1 MKDEEQGEEVI
12 VSGWIGK
19 VLRVNLTRGEYAIEE
34 LNQALAAK
42 FIGGRGLAVK
52 ILFDEVD
59 PAVEPFS
66 EANHLVFM
74 TGPLTG
80 TTAPSGS
87 GCHVVTKSPL
97 TGTIATGRFG
107 GAFGSELK
115 FAGYD
120 GIIFEGKAPK
130 PVYLAINDDSVEI
143 RSAEHLWGKDT
154 RATEDAIKAET
165 KAKWQARDTH
175 IACIGPAGE
184 KLVRVASII
193 AEKHH
198 AAARSGVGAI
208 MGFKNLKAI
217 AVRGTKEIP
226 VADGETFNKATMALL
241 QKVKDSVVLASQTAF
256 GTLNAQ
262 FHANRRGLMGAY
274 NYHASSFAGVNN
286 TNARVLQEKFLRRGV
301 SCFACPVACI
311 RLTEVTNPAFA
322 GKGGGPEFES
332 CTMLGPNCGVDDLAA
347 IARANYLCNELG
359 MDTISV
365 GGTIACAMDMF
376 EHGYLTKEEVG
387 CELKFGNAQALVA
400 LTEKMGRRQ
409 GFGDILAEGG
419 YRMAEKYGHPEMSM
433 TIKKQELSA
442 WHDQLCQGEGLAEA
456 TSNSGGDHQR
466 AEMYNVEVWGLPIK
480 VDPFAIEGKAAIVI
494 ERQNS
499 IAAYDSTGLCAFLN
513 QVKIEDETA
522 DLMSSAT
529 GVSYSPKEMA
539 LIGERIWNL
548 ERLFNVQAGFTKSE
562 DCVPQRFLDEQM
574 TAGVGKG
581 IVSRLPEMLPEYY
594 RLRGWNEKGRPNP
607 EKLAELGLP

>member
-1 MKDEEQGEEVI
+1 MVN
-12 VSGWIGK
+12 GWLGK
-19 VLRVNLTRGEYAIEE
+19 VILVNLTRGKCAVEE
-34 LNQALAAK
+34 LDPALLAK

-59 PAVEPFS
+59 PTVEPFS

-74 TGPLTG
+74 AGPLTG

-97 TGTIATGRFG
+97 TGAIATGRFG

-120 GIIFEGKAPK
+120 GIIFEGKAPR
-130 PVYLAINDDSVEI
+130 PVYLAINDESVEI

-154 RATEDAIKAET
+154 RETEDAIKAET
-165 KAKWQARDTH
+165 RAKWQARDTH
-175 IACIGPAGE
+175 VACIGPAGE
-184 KLVRVASII
+184 KLVRIASII

-198 AAARSGVGAI
+198 AAARSGVGAV

-226 VADGETFNKATMALL
+226 VADGETFNKVTMSLL
-241 QKVKDSVVLASQTAF
+241 QKVKDSAVLASQTTF

-274 NYHASSFAGVNN
+274 NYRASSFDGVAN
-286 TNARVLQEKFLRRGV
+286 TNARILREKFLKRGI
-301 SCFACPVACI
+301 SCFACPVACV
-311 RLTEVTNPAFA
+311 RLTEVSGPTHA

-347 IARANYLCNELG
+347 ITRANYLCNELG

-376 EHGYLTKEEVG
+376 EHGYLTEEDTG
-387 CELKFGNAQALVA
+387 CQLKFGNAEALVA
-400 LTEKMGRRQ
+400 LTEKMGRRE

-456 TSNSGGDHQR
+456 TSSSGGNHQR

-480 VDPFAIEGKAAIVI
+480 VDPFAIEGKAPIVI
-494 ERQNS
+494 ERQDY

-513 QVKIEDETA
+513 QVNIEDDTA
-522 DLMSSAT
+522 RLLSSAT
-529 GVSYSPKEMA
+529 GVSYTPQDVA
-539 LIGERIWNL
+539 RIGARIWNL
-548 ERLFNVQAGFTKSE
+548 ERLFNVKAGFTSKE
-562 DCVPQRFLDEQM
+562 DMVPRRFLTEPL

-581 IVSRLPEMLPEYY
+581 ILSRLPELLPEYY
-594 RLRGWNEKGRPNP
+594 RLRGWDENGAPSAS
-607 EKLAELGLP
+607 KLKELALP